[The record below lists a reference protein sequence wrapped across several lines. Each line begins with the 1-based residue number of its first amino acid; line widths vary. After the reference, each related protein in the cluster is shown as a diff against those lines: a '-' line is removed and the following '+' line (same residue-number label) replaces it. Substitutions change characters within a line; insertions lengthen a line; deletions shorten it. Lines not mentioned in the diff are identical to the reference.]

1 MIRTIIVDDEILSRI
16 GIQSF
21 IDGKEDIT
29 VSGVFEAAEDAIEFL
44 RENPVDIVITDI
56 EMAQMNGLQFIKII
70 RQEKLADGV
79 IILSCHDDFSYAQ
92 EAISMGTDSYML
104 KYNVTE
110 EAILNEIK
118 KVYEKTKKVNSRD
131 IYSERTLKK
140 TEETEEK
147 GVFSIGVI
155 HLAERDSQKGQGDT
169 SLDSLMLTHL
179 LEGIVE
185 RYQMGTLFAPYNKEM
200 FIIFK
205 FPAEIQKE
213 ELKKTLDTNISL
225 IVKNMKQYVSSKVTF
240 GISTTFTDLKLTRE
254 KYEEAEEAVQ
264 QSFFESDSVCFFY
277 QGKGESLQ
285 PLEFSAEGF
294 PEKGS
299 MDVFEQELNL
309 HLRKS
314 SFRRC
319 SVSKLKEQISQ
330 AVTLMIYQIIRE
342 YGLSKEF
349 ADKWNAEARFISVIT
364 SAESEQ
370 IMKERLIKIVE
381 QFRSEMAA
389 EMEKDDL
396 FKVFSY
402 IEQNLEK
409 KLTLSEL
416 TEICCMSIPSFSK
429 KFKDRTG
436 LTAVEYINERR
447 IERAKALMK
456 NQNYSLWQ
464 IAEMTGFSNAN
475 YLVRVFKKVTGQT
488 ASEYRR
494 QFGIYES
501 EIK

>member
-1 MIRTIIVDDEILSRI
+1 MIQTIIVDDEILSRI

-21 IDGKEDIT
+21 IDGKENIT
-29 VSGVFEAAEDAIEFL
+29 VSGVFESAEDAIEFL
-44 RENPVDIVITDI
+44 KENPVDIIITDI

-70 RQEKLADGV
+70 RQENLADGV

-110 EAILNEIK
+110 EKLINEIK
-118 KVYEKTKKVNSRD
+118 KVYEKIRKTKPREIPVGKALNK
-131 IYSERTLKK
+131 SENM
-140 TEETEEK
+140 EE
-147 GVFSIGVI
+147 GIFLIGVM
-155 HLAERDSQKGQGDT
+155 HFLERESIKNSGE
-169 SLDSLMLTHL
+169 SNLDSLMLTHL

-185 RYQMGTLFAPYNKEM
+185 RYQMGTLFTPYNKEI

-205 FPAEIQKE
+205 FPLDTKKE
-213 ELKKTLDTNISL
+213 ELKQMLDTNISL
-225 IVKNMKQYVSSKVTF
+225 IMKNMKQYISGSVVF
-240 GISTTFTDLKLTRE
+240 GISSTFTDLKLTRE
-254 KYEEAEEAVQ
+254 KYEEAAEAVQ
-264 QSFFESDSVCFFY
+264 QSFFEGDSSCFFY
-277 QGKGESLQ
+277 EGEGEILP
-285 PLEFSAEGF
+285 PLEFSTDRF

-299 MDVFEQELNL
+299 TEIFKQELNMY
-309 HLRKS
+309 LRTAR
-314 SFRRC
+314 FHRG
-319 SVSKLKEQISQ
+319 SVQKLKEQISQ
-330 AVTLMIYQIIRE
+330 AVTLMVYQTMKAH
-342 YGLSKEF
+342 GLSEEF
-349 ADKWNAEARFISVIT
+349 SHKWNSESRFISIIT
-364 SAESEQ
+364 MADTEKVMREQ
-370 IMKERLIKIVE
+370 LLDMIER
-381 QFRSEMAA
+381 FRAEMAA
-389 EMEKDDL
+389 ELEKDDL

-416 TEICCMSIPSFSK
+416 TELCCMSIPSFSK
-429 KFKDRTG
+429 KFKERTG

-488 ASEYRR
+488 ASEYRK
-494 QFGIYES
+494 QYGIYET

>member
-1 MIRTIIVDDEILSRI
+1 MIQTIIVDDEILSRI

-21 IDGKEDIT
+21 IDGKENIT
-29 VSGVFEAAEDAIEFL
+29 VSGVFESAEDAIEFL
-44 RENPVDIVITDI
+44 KENPVDIVITDI

-92 EAISMGTDSYML
+92 EAISMGTDSYIL
-104 KYNVTE
+104 KHNVTE
-110 EAILNEIK
+110 EKIISEIK
-118 KVYEKTKKVNSRD
+118 KVYEKTRKTNLREISSGK
-131 IYSERTLKK
+131 ILKK
-140 TEETEEK
+140 TENMEE
-147 GVFSIGVI
+147 GIFAIGVI
-155 HLAERDSQKGQGDT
+155 HFLEREGVKNLGDT
-169 SLDSLMLTHL
+169 NLDNVMLTHL

-185 RYQMGTLFAPYNKEM
+185 RYQMGTLFTPYNKEI

-205 FPAEIQKE
+205 FSQEITKE
-213 ELKKTLDTNISL
+213 ELKQILDINISL
-225 IVKNMKQYVSSKVTF
+225 IIKNMRQYISGNVIF

-254 KYEEAEEAVQ
+254 KYEEAVDAVQ
-264 QSFFESDSVCFFY
+264 QSFFESDSVCFY
-277 QGKGESLQ
+277 YKGQGENMP
-285 PLEFSAEGF
+285 PLGFSTEKF
-294 PEKGS
+294 PEKIS
-299 MDVFEQELNL
+299 IKIFEQELNL
-309 HLRKS
+309 YLRTAR
-314 SFRRC
+314 FRQYPVR
-319 SVSKLKEQISQ
+319 KLKEQISQ
-330 AVTLMIYQIIRE
+330 AVTLMVYQTIKE
-342 YGLSKEF
+342 HGLSQEF
-349 ADKWNAEARFISVIT
+349 SHKWNSESKFISIIT
-364 SAESEQ
+364 LANTESA
-370 IMKERLIKIVE
+370 MKEQLLVVIE

-389 EMEKDDL
+389 ELEKDDL
-396 FKVFSY
+396 FKVFSF

-429 KFKDRTG
+429 KFKERTG

-494 QFGIYES
+494 QYGIYET

>member
-1 MIRTIIVDDEILSRI
+1 MIQTIIVDDEILSRI

-21 IDGKEDIT
+21 IDGKENIA
-29 VSGVFEAAEDAIEFL
+29 VSGVFESAEDAIEFL
-44 RENPVDIVITDI
+44 KENPVDIVITDI

-110 EAILNEIK
+110 EKIINEIK
-118 KVYEKTKKVNSRD
+118 KVYEKIRKTRPKELSTGKVLNKSENIEEG
-131 IYSERTLKK
+131 IY
-140 TEETEEK
+140 
-147 GVFSIGVI
+147 SIGVI
-155 HLAERDSQKGQGDT
+155 HFLERESIKNPGE
-169 SLDSLMLTHL
+169 SNLDSLMLTHL

-185 RYQMGTLFAPYNKEM
+185 RYQMGTLFTPYNKEI

-205 FPAEIQKE
+205 FPLDTKKE
-213 ELKKTLDTNISL
+213 ELRQMLDMNISL
-225 IVKNMKQYVSSKVTF
+225 ITKNMKQYISGRVVF
-240 GISTTFTDLKLTRE
+240 GISSIFTDLKLTRE
-254 KYEEAEEAVQ
+254 KYEEAAEAVQ
-264 QSFFESDSVCFFY
+264 QSFFESDSSCFFY
-277 QGKGESLQ
+277 EGEGEILS
-285 PLEFSAEGF
+285 PLEFSTEKF
-294 PEKGS
+294 PEKNS
-299 MDVFEQELNL
+299 IEIFEQELNMY
-309 HLRKS
+309 LRTAHFHRS
-314 SFRRC
+314 SVR
-319 SVSKLKEQISQ
+319 KLKEQISQ
-330 AVTLMIYQIIRE
+330 AVTLMVYQTMRAH
-342 YGLSKEF
+342 GLSEEF
-349 ADKWNAEARFISVIT
+349 SHKWNSESRFISIIT
-364 SAESEQ
+364 LSDTEKIMREQ
-370 IMKERLIKIVE
+370 LLDMIER
-381 QFRSEMAA
+381 FRAEMAA
-389 EMEKDDL
+389 ELEKDDL
-396 FKVFSY
+396 FRVFSY

-416 TEICCMSIPSFSK
+416 TELCCMSIPSFSK
-429 KFKDRTG
+429 KFKERTG

-494 QFGIYES
+494 QYGIYET

>member
-29 VSGVFEAAEDAIEFL
+29 VNGVFESAEEAAEFL
-44 RENPVDIVITDI
+44 RKNHTDIVITDI
-56 EMAQMNGLQFIKII
+56 EMAQMNGLEFIKII
-70 RQEKLADGV
+70 REERLAEGV

-110 EAILNEIK
+110 EKIIKEIK
-118 KVYEKTKKVNSRD
+118 KVYEKVKKENPREIFPRKIVQPS
-131 IYSERTLKK
+131 
-140 TEETEEK
+140 EETEE
-147 GVFSIGVI
+147 GIFSIGVI
-155 HLAERDSQKGQGDT
+155 HFSERDGLKKQEDAGMDI
-169 SLDSLMLTHL
+169 LMLTHL

-185 RYQMGTLFAPYNKEM
+185 RYQMGTLFSPYNKEL

-205 FPAEIQKE
+205 FPPDMKKE
-213 ELKKTLDTNISL
+213 DLTKALDINLSL
-225 IVKNMKQYVSSKVTF
+225 IIKNMKQYISSKVIF
-240 GISTTFTDLKLTRE
+240 GISTLFTDLKQTRE
-254 KYEEAEEAVQ
+254 KYEEALEAVQ

-277 QGKGESLQ
+277 EKQEKNIQ
-285 PLEFSAEGF
+285 PPKFSTEKF
-294 PEKGS
+294 PEKS
-299 MDVFEQELNL
+299 SVDIFHQELNL
-309 HLRKS
+309 YLRKAR
-314 SFRRC
+314 FC
-319 SVSKLKEQISQ
+319 KNDVSKIKEQISQ

-342 YGLSKEF
+342 HRLSQEF
-349 ADKWNAEARFISVIT
+349 SDKWNAESRVIFLIT
-364 SAESEQ
+364 SADSEKNMTEQ
-370 IMKERLIKIVE
+370 LLAMIE
-381 QFRSEMAA
+381 QFRAEMAA
-389 EMEKDDL
+389 ELEKDNL
-396 FKVFSY
+396 FEVLSY

-416 TEICCMSIPSFSK
+416 TEISCMSIPSFSK
-429 KFKDRTG
+429 KFKERTG

-447 IERAKALMK
+447 IERAKVLMK

-475 YLVRVFKKVTGQT
+475 YLVRVFKKITGQT
-488 ASEYRR
+488 ASEYRK
-494 QFGIYES
+494 QYGIYET